1 MANQRSRRLRKKLHL
16 GEFKEFGFNVDIELA
31 NDTSPEAREAFVDAL
46 MAEIIEP
53 RCLAYGGGEFGGFVC
68 GYEKPS
74 ATEEDRAVLREWLSS
89 RSEVLS
95 ADVSELEDAWYAGIR

>member
-1 MANQRSRRLRKKLHL
+1 MTNLYRCKPRKLRELM
-16 GEFKEFGFNVDIELA
+16 VDVIE
-31 NDTSPEAREAFVDAL
+31 V
-46 MAEIIEP
+46 

-74 ATEEDRAVLREWLSS
+74 ATEEDRAALREWLSS

-95 ADVSELEDAWYAGIR
+95 ADVGELEDAWYAEIR

>member
-1 MANQRSRRLRKKLHL
+1 MA
-16 GEFKEFGFNVDIELA
+16 A
-31 NDTSPEAREAFVDAL
+31 DTSPEAREAFVDAL
-46 MAEIIEP
+46 MVEIIEP

-74 ATEEDRAVLREWLSS
+74 ATEEDRAALREWLAS

-95 ADVSELEDAWYAGIR
+95 ADVGELEDAWYAGIR